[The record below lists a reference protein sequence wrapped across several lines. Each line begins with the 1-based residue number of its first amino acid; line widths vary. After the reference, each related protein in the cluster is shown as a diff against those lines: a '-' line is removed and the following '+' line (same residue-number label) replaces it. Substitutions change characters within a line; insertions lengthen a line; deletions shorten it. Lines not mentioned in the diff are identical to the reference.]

1 MKERLHELQN
11 EIKAIEGML
20 DSMSG
25 HMHYMALEELKN
37 LKFEMGMLNRS
48 INKAINSEL
57 ETVEDTRPVFH
68 A

>member
-1 MKERLHELQN
+1 MKERIHELQN
-11 EIKAIEGML
+11 EIKSIEEML
-20 DSMSG
+20 DSMTG

-48 INKAINSEL
+48 INKAVSHQL
-57 ETVEDTRPVFH
+57 ETVGHAGPVYQ

>member
-1 MKERLHELQN
+1 MKERIHELQN

-20 DSMSG
+20 DSMTG

-48 INKAINSEL
+48 INKTLSHQIEA
-57 ETVEDTRPVFH
+57 VEHAHPVYQV
-68 A
+68 